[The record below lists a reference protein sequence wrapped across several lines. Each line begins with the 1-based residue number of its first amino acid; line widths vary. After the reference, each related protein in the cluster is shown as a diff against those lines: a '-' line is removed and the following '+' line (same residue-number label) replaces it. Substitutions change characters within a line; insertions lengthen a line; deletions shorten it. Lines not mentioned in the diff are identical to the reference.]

1 MIFIHYTIRL
11 IHYTIR
17 LIHYVNEKHMRTLQS
32 REIRI
37 RRRKSDIEPTLLMS
51 AFARIDSV
59 AMAVAMGL
67 VFGIGLFLATAIL
80 LIKGGGPG
88 VPVGPNLSA
97 LVTFLPGYS
106 VSWVGSVV
114 GALYAAAVGA
124 VVGCVLSVMWNV
136 THFIFIGIVVMRAS
150 WFD

>member
-1 MIFIHYTIRL
+1 
-11 IHYTIR
+11 
-17 LIHYVNEKHMRTLQS
+17 MRTSQS
-32 REIRI
+32 REAII
-37 RRRKSDIEPTLLMS
+37 RRRQSDIELTLLMS
-51 AFARIDSV
+51 AFARMDSI

-67 VFGIGLFLATAIL
+67 IFAVGLFLATAIL
-80 LIKGGGPG
+80 LIKGAGPG

-97 LVTFLPGYS
+97 LGTFLPGYS

-114 GALYAAAVGA
+114 GVLYAAAVGA